1 MDSGSS
7 PSGGMQAAYG
17 KAASAGSPVTFGFAP
32 PSSGNTVSVQSVT
45 LYPSINIGES
55 ELMVQQVTPGPALQ
69 ISGREVAGYQR
80 IDLNWV
86 NPESSVDHADIQ
98 FTVSS
103 AWLAGHG
110 LAPGDVVMLR
120 NHDNGWQGLPTRLD
134 HTAGDLNYYG
144 ATTPGFCYFAIAGRL
159 NATGNTPNAAVT
171 SGMVSPAVTTVPV
184 PATPVMTGAGLIH
197 PAATSPLPAPAPLPE
212 EGFPLMTLA
221 IAWRLSSSSRLP
233 SS

>member
-1 MDSGSS
+1 
-7 PSGGMQAAYG
+7 MQAAYG

-110 LAPGDVVMLR
+110 LAPGD
-120 NHDNGWQGLPTRLD
+120 
-134 HTAGDLNYYG
+134 
-144 ATTPGFCYFAIAGRL
+144 GR
-159 NATGNTPNAAVT
+159 
-171 SGMVSPAVTTVPV
+171 
-184 PATPVMTGAGLIH
+184 H
-197 PAATSPLPAPAPLPE
+197 APE
-212 EGFPLMTLA
+212 
-221 IAWRLSSSSRLP
+221 S
-233 SS
+233 